1 MNRLKTRPCGLC
13 DTDTLVDAF
22 NRADCV
28 SGENSYSGTMTTNK
42 DLRRVVLLAY
52 ELRKTSAMIETLQ
65 AAVDDW
71 CDNFNYDEYF
81 RGEYDEKLFALRS
94 KE

>member
-1 MNRLKTRPCGLC
+1 MSKVTEIIPDELPEWAE
-13 DTDTLVDAF
+13 DAIAKGQF
-22 NRADCV
+22 FKEAV
-28 SGENSYSGTMTTNK
+28 QK
-42 DLRRVVLLAY
+42 V
-52 ELRKTSAMIETLQ
+52 ETLQ
-65 AAVDDW
+65 AAIDDW